1 MEEKRIN
8 LEWDDI
14 VIERADEKPITI
26 KKGKITIGL
35 PENIIN
41 LANTF
46 LANRFQT
53 TTGINDFQTP
63 QESLEIE
70 GINCQNKNFVVPT
83 GFTLVNS
90 GKENVIMAYNEKF
103 GYLTYI
109 PEVNG
114 GGVWTNSFEI
124 SKDEKTGFVVSKP
137 GQVPLTGISIDD
149 AHALIKKTLNKRILS
164 NNFIARI
171 CTTREYDAILKVI
184 TRLDDLS
191 TEVFSKNSS
200 EVGLYLTSDV
210 MIKTGVNSEYTIH
223 GINNLCGNTCTLT
236 ACIHDNGME
245 RPIAMGGHYGENGE
259 KYPASFRRAM
269 QLRAGI
275 KPNSKDL
282 SKEREEYI
290 EHDEKGEFT
299 YYGNVYYG
307 NACARIIVQPTI
319 QNIL

>member
-26 KKGKITIGL
+26 KKGKMTIGL

-41 LANTF
+41 LANTL
-46 LANRFQT
+46 LANRIQT
-53 TTGINDFQTP
+53 ATGINEFRIP

-70 GINCQNKNFVVPT
+70 GINCQSKSFVVPT

-124 SKDEKTGFVVSKP
+124 SKEEKTGFVVSKP
-137 GQVPLTGISIDD
+137 GQVPLTGISIED
-149 AHALIKKTLNKRILS
+149 AHALIQKTLNKRILS

-171 CTTREYDAILKVI
+171 CTTREYVAILDVI
-184 TRLDDLS
+184 TRLDNLS
-191 TEVFSKNSS
+191 PEVFTRDSS
-200 EVGLYLTSDV
+200 DIGLYLTSDM
-210 MIKTGVNSEYTIH
+210 MIKAGANSNYTVH

-236 ACIHDNGME
+236 ASIHNNGME
-245 RPIAMGGHYGENGE
+245 RPIAMGGHYGEDG
-259 KYPASFRRAM
+259 KACPASFRRSL
-269 QLRAGI
+269 QLRVGI
-275 KPNSKDL
+275 KPDRQDL
-282 SKEREEYI
+282 SKERERCI
-290 EHDEKGEFT
+290 GHDEKGEFI
-299 YYGNVYYG
+299 YYGNVYYC
-307 NACARIIVQPTI
+307 NACARIIVQPNI

>member
-26 KKGKITIGL
+26 KKGKMTIGL

-41 LANTF
+41 LANTL
-46 LANRFQT
+46 LANRLQT
-53 TTGINDFQTP
+53 TTGINEFQTP
-63 QESLEIE
+63 QESLKIE

-124 SKDEKTGFVVSKP
+124 SKDEKTGLVVSKP

-149 AHALIKKTLNKRILS
+149 AHKLIQKTLNKRILS

-171 CTTREYDAILKVI
+171 CTTREYVAILDVI
-184 TRLDDLS
+184 TRLDNLS
-191 TEVFSKNSS
+191 PDVFDKDSS
-200 EVGLYLTSDV
+200 HIGLYLTSDI
-210 MIKTGVNSEYTIH
+210 MINAGANSNYTVH

-236 ACIHDNGME
+236 ASIHNGLYN
-245 RPIAMGGHYGENGE
+245 PIAMGGHYGENGE
-259 KYPASFRRAM
+259 VCPARFKRAL
-269 QLRAGI
+269 QFIVGI
-275 KPNSKDL
+275 QPNRQNFSD
-282 SKEREEYI
+282 ECEEQI
-290 EHDEKGEFT
+290 GHDGKGVFT
-299 YYGNVYYG
+299 YCGNVYYC
-307 NACARIIVQPTI
+307 NACPRLIVQPAI
-319 QNIL
+319 QNVL

>member
-26 KKGKITIGL
+26 KKGKMTIGL

-41 LANTF
+41 LANT
-46 LANRFQT
+46 LQT
-53 TTGINDFQTP
+53 ATGINGFWTP
-63 QESLEIE
+63 QESLKIE
-70 GINCQNKNFVVPT
+70 GINCQSKRFVVPT

-124 SKDEKTGFVVSKP
+124 SKEEKTGFIVSKP
-137 GQVPLTGISIDD
+137 EQVPLTGISIEGVQK
-149 AHALIKKTLNKRILS
+149 LIRKTLNKRILS
-164 NNFIARI
+164 HNFNARI
-171 CTTREYDAILKVI
+171 CTTREYVAILDAI

-191 TEVFSKNSS
+191 PDVFDIDSS
-200 EVGLYLTSDV
+200 DIGLYLTSDT
-210 MIKTGVNSEYTIH
+210 MINAGANSNYTVH

-236 ACIHDNGME
+236 ASIYKGIDN
-245 RPIAMGGHYGENGE
+245 PIAMGGHYGENG
-259 KYPASFRRAM
+259 KVYPARFRRALQM
-269 QLRAGI
+269 REGMM
-275 KPNSKDL
+275 PNIQDL
-282 SKEREEYI
+282 SDECEEYI
-290 EHDEKGEFT
+290 VHDEKGAFT
-299 YYGNVYYG
+299 YYGNVYYC
-307 NACARIIVQPTI
+307 NACPRIIVQPSI